1 MRVAFKEWAVVV
13 DALEQGDQVVILRKG
28 GIAEGPGSFQ
38 VEHEEFLLF
47 PTLYHQQGEQ
57 VIPSASAR
65 LLELQPTLPG
75 ADRVRIQS
83 YAKVAAWWRLESL
96 EAAQRLRGFHV
107 WRDEVIADRFDWG
120 GEQAIYALVLRVWRM
135 AASFELPL
143 RPEYGGCKSWITLAT
158 DLPIEGSKPALNDL
172 LFDSARIAV
181 ARAVEGT
188 L

>member
-13 DALEQGDQVVILRKG
+13 DALEQGEQVLILRKG
-28 GIAEGPGSFQ
+28 GIAEGSGSFQ
-38 VEHEEFLLF
+38 VEHPQFLLF

-57 VIPSASAR
+57 VVPSASAR

-75 ADRVRIQS
+75 PDRVRIQS
-83 YAKVAAWWRLESL
+83 YATVSTWWRLDSL
-96 EAAQRLRGFHV
+96 EAAQRLRGFHI

-120 GEQAIYALVLRVWRM
+120 GEQVIHALVLRVWRLP
-135 AASFELPL
+135 AAIELPM
-143 RPEYGGCKSWITLAT
+143 RPEYGGCKSWIALDTEIVT
-158 DLPIEGSKPALNDL
+158 DGAQPALNDL
-172 LFDSARIAV
+172 LFDSAKIAV